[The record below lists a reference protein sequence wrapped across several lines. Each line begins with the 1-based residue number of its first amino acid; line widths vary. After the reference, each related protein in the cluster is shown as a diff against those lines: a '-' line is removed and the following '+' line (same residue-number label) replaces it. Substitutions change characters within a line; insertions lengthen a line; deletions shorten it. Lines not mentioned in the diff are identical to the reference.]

1 MKIYEYIRE
10 ENERTAKLF
19 GIPVMKQT
27 SDYIT
32 AERYQEFLGGLI
44 TTIKLSSKESDSSNE
59 EIKILGKSVIKR
71 FEENNFRTYSFLGFE
86 YRKISL
92 IEEFKKQYFKYFD
105 KQYDDIYIL
114 NANSGEI
121 YLTLTY
127 LIDALI
133 KRNGSKKPLLVATKK
148 YHIDI
153 IKMLCPDI
161 PYVYIKKLRLKITTE
176 SFNIDNF
183 RFFLLYDSQHFKQ
196 VEIDIK
202 QNELGKHH
210 YFKSILDRL
219 DMSESDVKMRKMN
232 VLPSAEK
239 SMLKK
244 VEKTGLNL
252 DKFVFLAPEAQS
264 CKLYDEDFWVVLVNK
279 LQEMG
284 YDVFVNLVK
293 KDIKLKNAIDF
304 KTCDLSFAEAFALAK
319 KAKRIVSLRSGF
331 TEFLLQTDVPID
343 VLYTKFRH
351 RPIFNDMSSY
361 HVLHGFGLIQ
371 LPFVDVSK
379 IQEFNMFEMAP
390 AECLERIMEN
400 LNK

>member
-44 TTIKLSSKESDSSNE
+44 TTIKLSSKESDSSNK

-351 RPIFNDMSSY
+351 RLIFNDMSSY